1 MSFYDLSFKQIR
13 NNFFIQKNVGNK
25 LIYNPIILLLH
36 NETKLFTT
44 VFSSQAAMFSAML
57 SGLSGESVNQMTS
70 MSSVNTRSLLDCA
83 AQAGHN
89 QARNFGLAS
98 LASSNSG
105 KLQLLQQQFML
116 LRIKSPVV
124 LCLLKIQI
132 EIRSAFVF
140 CEF

>member
-1 MSFYDLSFKQIR
+1 
-13 NNFFIQKNVGNK
+13 
-25 LIYNPIILLLH
+25 
-36 NETKLFTT
+36 
-44 VFSSQAAMFSAML
+44 MFSAML

-105 KLQLLQQQFML
+105 KL
-116 LRIKSPVV
+116 
-124 LCLLKIQI
+124 
-132 EIRSAFVF
+132 
-140 CEF
+140 

>member
-1 MSFYDLSFKQIR
+1 MGVELNKTKFYFYCLF
-13 NNFFIQKNVGNK
+13 
-25 LIYNPIILLLH
+25 LH

-98 LASSNSG
+98 LANSNSG
-105 KLQLLQQQFML
+105 KL
-116 LRIKSPVV
+116 
-124 LCLLKIQI
+124 
-132 EIRSAFVF
+132 
-140 CEF
+140 